1 MEVEKD
7 AFPLEMF
14 RNILQEERCRM
25 QLDEDQEYRDWLISI
40 PSNIG
45 RDFDALTLGNGFIPV
60 WQVSASCD
68 ASVGWCGVCQADLEE
83 TARMLGLARA
93 GTNAPEDRFLLFLPG
108 EIWGMGELHCYVH
121 RHQRGCAVHVSQ
133 HHSSFITRLEVASKR
148 MERTLKMQYG
158 TTKLSWLDVI
168 VTLRLL
174 CDGVGASSSFE

>member
-1 MEVEKD
+1 MAE
-7 AFPLEMF
+7 FPRELFANFLRSPASMK
-14 RNILQEERCRM
+14 
-25 QLDEDQEYRDWLISI
+25 LDENQEYRHWLISI
-40 PSNIG
+40 PSKIG
-45 RDFDALTLGNGFIPV
+45 RDLDASTLGNGFIPV

-133 HHSSFITRLEVASKR
+133 HHSSFITRSGR
-148 MERTLKMQYG
+148 CD
-158 TTKLSWLDVI
+158 TKSCWTPRPRPRPPGQMVRAF
-168 VTLRLL
+168 V
-174 CDGVGASSSFE
+174 